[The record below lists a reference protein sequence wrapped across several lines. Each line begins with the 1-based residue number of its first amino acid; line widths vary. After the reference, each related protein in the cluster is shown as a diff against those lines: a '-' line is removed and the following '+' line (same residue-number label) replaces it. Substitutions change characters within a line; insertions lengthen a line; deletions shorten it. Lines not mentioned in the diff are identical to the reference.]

1 MDPVQQAHQNLRNLL
16 LNGRILLNGQPPN
29 VVEMDK
35 ILRGEQLL
43 FEMASKLQAAEKLVA
58 DNKAAKEAAK
68 KPPKS
73 KEGK

>member
-16 LNGRILLNGQPPN
+16 FNGRILLNGQPPTL
-29 VVEMDK
+29 VEMDG

-43 FEMASKLQAAEKLVA
+43 FEMASKLQATEKLAAEK
-58 DNKAAKEAAK
+58 KA
-68 KPPKS
+68 PKDAPKG